1 MKSALTSE
9 KKVHKLYID
18 YASLPRTGIVTRHQN
33 GIITISMLVSLTSF
47 RWETSGDVANVGG
60 FIRLVE
66 SLSKKR
72 AGFFLNSLREN
83 DEKAAR

>member
-1 MKSALTSE
+1 MQKF
-9 KKVHKLYID
+9 HID

-33 GIITISMLVSLTSF
+33 GIIIISTLVSLTSF
-47 RWETSGDVANVGG
+47 RWETAMTSGSVGG
-60 FIRLVE
+60 FFRLVE

-72 AGFFLNSLREN
+72 AGFSLNSLKEK